1 MPSLQEFAVLR
12 AARLAHEGAI
22 FRVDDKALARCIVNG
37 WLTREGELT
46 AAGRK
51 LLFEETSGED

>member
-1 MPSLQEFAVLR
+1 MPTLRELAVLR
-12 AARLAHEGAI
+12 AASLAREGAT
-22 FRVDDKALARCIVNG
+22 FRVDDADCARCINNG

-51 LLFEETSGED
+51 LLLEEISGGD